1 MGWTRPSNQS
11 VHPVRWWQT
20 QNSHQGGRV
29 MTAINTIGL
38 DLAKDVF
45 QIHRINE
52 HGKVVE
58 KKRIRRNRLLSY
70 FASIPVHLV
79 GMEACAGS
87 NYWARKIEALGHQTR
102 QMNPRFVKPY
112 IKTNK
117 NDANDAEG
125 ICEAVT
131 RPSMRFVPNKSQ
143 EQMDMQA
150 MQRVRD
156 RMVRDRTG
164 LINQCRGLLLESGI
178 VLPKGVAKFRVILS
192 TIWEDTCNE
201 LSIVMRDIL
210 SDIYSRLVDLDERI
224 NKYDNKIKALSN
236 RNPICANLM
245 TIPGIGPITALAIFA
260 CIGNGSDFHNG
271 RHLSAWIGLAP
282 RQSSSGNKRQ
292 LLGISKRGNRQ
303 LRRLLVQGAHTV
315 LRYCENKTDRV
326 SLWAQKVLELPVSL
340 FFVLVS

>member
-1 MGWTRPSNQS
+1 
-11 VHPVRWWQT
+11 
-20 QNSHQGGRV
+20 

-192 TIWEDTCNE
+192 TIWEDTGNE

-224 NKYDNKIKALSN
+224 NEYDNKIKALSN
-236 RNPICANLM
+236 RN
-245 TIPGIGPITALAIFA
+245 
-260 CIGNGSDFHNG
+260 H
-271 RHLSAWIGLAP
+271 GLAP
-282 RQSSSGNKRQ
+282 RQSSSGNKQQ

-326 SLWAQKVLELPVSL
+326 SLWAQKVLEPRGKQKACVALANKMARIAWA
-340 FFVLVS
+340 VLNKGNVYDSQYLSEKRV